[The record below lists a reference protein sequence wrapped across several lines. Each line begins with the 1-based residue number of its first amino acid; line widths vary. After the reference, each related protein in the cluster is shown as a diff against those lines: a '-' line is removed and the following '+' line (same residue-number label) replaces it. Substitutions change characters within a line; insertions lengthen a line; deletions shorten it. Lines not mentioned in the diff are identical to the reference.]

1 MAALAPVATGM
12 NDPSADFAAL
22 LARLQARATQAGAAR
37 AEELRL
43 ERRDP
48 ARRWRRAN
56 LLWPLFNQ
64 G

>member
-1 MAALAPVATGM
+1 MS
-12 NDPSADFAAL
+12 DPAADFAAL
-22 LARLQARATQAGAAR
+22 LARLQARAAQAGTAR

-48 ARRWRRAN
+48 ARRWR
-56 LLWPLFNQ
+56 LFTQ

>member
-1 MAALAPVATGM
+1 M